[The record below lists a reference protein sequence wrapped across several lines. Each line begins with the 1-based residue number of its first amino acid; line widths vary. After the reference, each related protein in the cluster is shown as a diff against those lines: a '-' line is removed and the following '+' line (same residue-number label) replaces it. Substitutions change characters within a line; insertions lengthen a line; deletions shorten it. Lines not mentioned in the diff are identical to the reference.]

1 MEREEVP
8 MSDDAEREY
17 VEAKAAYDAALVRLS
32 AAKKARP
39 KQTTKYE
46 LREAQ
51 NQRIRDAV
59 WQAYLGGQR
68 DYRALGKEFGRSTA
82 WVGIH
87 IREVMH
93 QRRFGPETAHEYEER
108 MWLVDEPTRLKAAR
122 DAMIEEA
129 RLKSLEPGVSEA
141 WLRAHRA
148 FEEGRLRAAAE
159 EC

>member
-1 MEREEVP
+1 MDE
-8 MSDDAEREY
+8 DAEREY

-51 NQRIRDAV
+51 NQMIRDAV

-82 WVGIH
+82 WVGSH

-108 MWLVDEPTRLKAAR
+108 IWLVDEPTRLKAAR
-122 DAMIEEA
+122 DAMVEEGLRMA
-129 RLKSLEPGVSEA
+129 MEPGRSEA
-141 WLRAHRA
+141 WLSAHRA